1 MENNVHGLFASCWR
15 KKKSLWAHRYSITV
29 VSIYKITEIEN
40 YIYIVNFL
48 NCYEM
53 ISKVFSY

>member
-1 MENNVHGLFASCWR
+1 MHGLFASCWR
-15 KKKSLWAHRYSITV
+15 KKKSLCAHRYSITV